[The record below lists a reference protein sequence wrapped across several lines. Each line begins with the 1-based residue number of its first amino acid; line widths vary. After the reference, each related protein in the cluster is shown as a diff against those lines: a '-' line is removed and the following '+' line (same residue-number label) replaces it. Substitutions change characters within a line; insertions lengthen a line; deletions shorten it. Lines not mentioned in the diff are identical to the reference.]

1 MKNVRHSVSA
11 HFGRTLLAA
20 AQRRG
25 LDHRQL
31 LQDAGL
37 SEQLIGKPALR
48 ITPEQLSRLTQAVSR
63 SADDELLCMGS
74 RPSRHGVFGLMARQ
88 VVRCR
93 NLHAVYRDLAHFYSL
108 VTDAFRLEFRVEG
121 DTARLSLRLTEPDR
135 DPDYTLR
142 EFLLLLLHRFPSW
155 LIGRRIPLDCVT
167 VDFRSPPHHE
177 EHRLLFP
184 CRVEYGQP
192 QNSLVFS
199 ATLLDEP
206 VVQMPRTLRAYLRTL
221 PLDWFKRQAYYPV
234 YTRRVMDYLERSLE
248 IAATSMEEIAAE
260 MHMTS
265 RTLRRK
271 LGDEGTSFQELKDG
285 VRRDAAIHYLSQ
297 PALPISQISRQ
308 LGFSEPA
315 AFTRAF
321 KQWTGVSPGFYRRS

>member
-11 HFGRTLLAA
+11 HFARTLIAA

-25 LDHRQL
+25 LDHRPL

-37 SEQLIGKPALR
+37 NEQLIGKPGLR
-48 ITPEQLSRLTQAVSR
+48 ITPEQLSRLTQGVWR
-63 SADDELLCMGS
+63 SADDELMCMGS
-74 RPSRHGVFGLMARQ
+74 QPSRYGVFSLMAKQ
-88 VVRCR
+88 VIRCR
-93 NLHAVYRDLAHFYSL
+93 NLRAVYHNLTHFYNL
-108 VTDAFRLEFRVEG
+108 VTEAVGMELRIEG
-121 DTARLSLRLTEPDR
+121 DTVRLSLRLTEPDK

-155 LIGRRIPLDCVT
+155 LIGRQIPLQCVT
-167 VDFRSPPHHE
+167 LDFPSPPHHE
-177 EHRLLFP
+177 EHRLMYP
-184 CRVEYGQP
+184 CQVEYGQA

-206 VVQMPRTLRAYLRTL
+206 VVQTPRTLSAYLRTL
-221 PLDWFKRQAYYPV
+221 PLDWFKRQAYYQV
-234 YTRRVMDYLERSLE
+234 YTRRVLDYLERTPE
-248 IAATSMEEIAAE
+248 IAAANMEEVAAE

-271 LGDEGTSFQELKDG
+271 LDDEGTSFQELKDG
-285 VRRDAAIHYLSQ
+285 IRRDAAIHYLSQ
-297 PALPISQISRQ
+297 PAMPISQISRQ

-321 KQWTGVSPGFYRRS
+321 KQWTGVSPGLYRRS